1 MKTTEQNQKVNN
13 KVFVMKE
20 MDTKFQALLPKRVDG
35 IFKGAVKVEWHKWDD
50 GFRRMSGP
58 DQEIDR
64 IPAEKCPEALRQSDE
79 RYYLNRIKTFLA
91 ARPIYDKDGM
101 PVSNEYVTYDVVY
114 NYETEKK
121 SVSNMTLTDT
131 EPLTPGHWMFRALA
145 ERDGVKREKET
156 KVIKSVRLTSGLP
169 DRQISLNIN
178 GRFNVCPVYVNTH
191 LMGANVIAAQNF
203 SSARF
208 EVSVFSRY
216 VTNGS
221 SNSLNENLGFISR
234 ETFEALTPESTLELH
249 IASYAEVEHEVMNR

>member
-1 MKTTEQNQKVNN
+1 MKTTEKNQKVNN

-101 PVSNEYVTYDVVY
+101 PVSIEYVTYDVVY
-114 NYETEKK
+114 NYETEK
-121 SVSNMTLTDT
+121 NQF
-131 EPLTPGHWMFRALA
+131 P
-145 ERDGVKREKET
+145 
-156 KVIKSVRLTSGLP
+156 I
-169 DRQISLNIN
+169 
-178 GRFNVCPVYVNTH
+178 
-191 LMGANVIAAQNF
+191 
-203 SSARF
+203 
-208 EVSVFSRY
+208 
-216 VTNGS
+216 
-221 SNSLNENLGFISR
+221 
-234 ETFEALTPESTLELH
+234 
-249 IASYAEVEHEVMNR
+249 

>member
-101 PVSNEYVTYDVVY
+101 PVSIEYVTYDVVY

-121 SVSNMTLTDT
+121 ISFQYDTHRYGAVNSRTLDVSCFGREGWRQTGERNQSYQIRSIDKR
-131 EPLTPGHWMFRALA
+131 FARSANIA
-145 ERDGVKREKET
+145 EYKR
-156 KVIKSVRLTSGLP
+156 S
-169 DRQISLNIN
+169 
-178 GRFNVCPVYVNTH
+178 F
-191 LMGANVIAAQNF
+191 
-203 SSARF
+203 
-208 EVSVFSRY
+208 
-216 VTNGS
+216 
-221 SNSLNENLGFISR
+221 
-234 ETFEALTPESTLELH
+234 
-249 IASYAEVEHEVMNR
+249 